1 MNRARELFS
10 MIVALATPLKQKP
23 TDKPLLDRIGEFIHY
38 KKLIVTISSNY
49 FLEKFVKNYADARS

>member
-1 MNRARELFS
+1 MNRAREHFS

-38 KKLIVTISSNY
+38 KN
-49 FLEKFVKNYADARS
+49 